1 MTRKKMNKK
10 RSVLSDIIVMGNG
23 ITSQFFSL
31 ILSKTLGDRIKI
43 SQIDKEIKSQD
54 YVRAL
59 SISLSTVN
67 MCRALDIWNL
77 IEPYCYPV
85 KKIMV
90 AHKGNH
96 KSQGSTLEFDN
107 QINQNIASYIINESD
122 LRKILSQQ
130 IVKYKNIEL
139 FETEINSLNINNES
153 AIISSDRYDFSSKLI
168 VAGDGRSSIIKKI
181 LGIKSITWDYDQT
194 ALSCL
199 ITHTKKNDNIAI
211 ENFLNTGPIA
221 ILPFGDYQSSL
232 IWSGSRS
239 FMNNL
244 KKVDRNKLIEEVQT
258 QTRDYIGEISK
269 IENIGYFDLNF
280 SIIRKLIDKRVAFI
294 GDAAHSV
301 HPLAGQG
308 TNIGLRDVAYLSEN
322 IIDSIKYGLDFSE
335 KNALQKYERN
345 RMPDIVT
352 SAMTF
357 DLINRLYSN
366 NVRAIEPL
374 KDFAINFVSK
384 IPKLKKN
391 FVEEGAG
398 TKKADSKLI
407 QGIPLS

>member
-1 MTRKKMNKK
+1 MNKK
-10 RSVLSDIIVMGNG
+10 KSISSDIIVMGNG

-31 ILSKTLGDRIKI
+31 ALSKTVGERIKI
-43 SQIDKEIKSQD
+43 SQIDKKIKAQD

-67 MCRALDIWNL
+67 ICKALDIWSL

-85 KKIMV
+85 KKIIV
-90 AHKGNH
+90 THRNIQKSKG
-96 KSQGSTLEFDN
+96 SILEFDN
-107 QINQNIASYIINESD
+107 QIDQNIASYIINESD
-122 LRKILSQQ
+122 LRNILSQQ

-139 FETEINSLNINNES
+139 FETEIDSLDIDNQS
-153 AIISSDRYDFSSKLI
+153 ARISSDRYDFSSKLI

-199 ITHTKKNDNIAI
+199 ITHSKKNDNIAI
-211 ENFLNTGPIA
+211 ENFLNSGPIA

-244 KKVDRNKLIEEVQT
+244 KKADIDQLLEEVQT
-258 QTRDYIGEISK
+258 QTKGYIGEISS

-280 SIIRKLIDKRVAFI
+280 SIIRKLIDRRVAFI

-322 IIDSIKYGLDFSE
+322 IIDSIKYGLDFSD
-335 KNALQKYERN
+335 KNALQEYERK
-345 RMPDIVT
+345 RMPDIIT

-357 DLINRLYSN
+357 DAINRLYSN
-366 NVRAIEPL
+366 NIRAIEPL

-384 IPKLKKN
+384 VPTLKKS

-398 TKKADSKLI
+398 TKRAMSKLI
-407 QGIPLS
+407 QGIPIS

>member
-1 MTRKKMNKK
+1 MNKK
-10 RSVLSDIIVMGNG
+10 KSISSDIIVMGNG

-31 ILSKTLGDRIKI
+31 VLSKTIGERIKI

-67 MCRALDIWNL
+67 ICKALDIWSL
-77 IEPYCYPV
+77 IEPHCYPV
-85 KKIMV
+85 KKIIV
-90 AHKGNH
+90 THKAIH
-96 KSQGSTLEFDN
+96 EESKGSILEFDN
-107 QINQNIASYIINESD
+107 HIDHNIASYIINESD
-122 LRKILSQQ
+122 LRNILSQQ
-130 IVKYKNIEL
+130 IIKYKNIEL
-139 FETEINSLNINNES
+139 FETEINSLEIDNQS
-153 AIISSDRYDFSSKLI
+153 ATISSDRYDFSSKLI

-199 ITHTKKNDNIAI
+199 IKHSKKNNNIAI
-211 ENFLNTGPIA
+211 ENFLNSGPIA

-244 KKVDRNKLIEEVQT
+244 KKADIDQLLEEVQT
-258 QTRDYIGEISK
+258 QTKDYIGEISS

-322 IIDSIKYGLDFSE
+322 IIDSIKYGLDFSD
-335 KNALQKYERN
+335 KNALQEYERK

-357 DLINRLYSN
+357 DAINRLYSN
-366 NVRAIEPL
+366 NIRAIEPL

-384 IPKLKKN
+384 VPTLKKS

-398 TKKADSKLI
+398 TKRAMSKLI
-407 QGIPLS
+407 QGIPIS